1 MIKRWKM
8 STIEYTE
15 ILIHN
20 NSVSPPF
27 PLLGEGEQFGILKI
41 KMKKVKMTTKSLFL
55 LFTIDKTGSMAE
67 RASGNTTKMDFVKQ
81 TFSSMLTYL
90 SSIDVDIYIQVNTF
104 NTNVDFTITPV
115 MLSKDNLPELISII
129 QSIHADNSTDLGI
142 ALEAAKTSMLDY
154 VVANPDH
161 DVAHIFM
168 TDGQATTGQTSPSV
182 LNEFVCDSYPNIFVG
197 FGFDHN
203 ATVLRKFSEKRLAEY
218 QFVDNMENTAL
229 VYGETIHRFLYPAV
243 KDVRIDVSHGVIYNW
258 RTNEWTSQITE
269 DVFIGE
275 IEKIY
280 HVKTS
285 NPDNLEA
292 KLFGIEHGDEVR
304 LLDTIFVMPP
314 LIDMETHQISNNDE
328 DLTKYLFRQRVQEM
342 LYSAKNSVI
351 NNKTDLR
358 KSFRILRDYMRTNDL
373 LEDAFLKQLCDDIHI
388 TYRTFGTRHADMYSS
403 ARQASQGLQRSYTA
417 SRAPTQ
423 QYGTVLPNAYGL
435 RRQNALG
442 VPRSTATD
450 EFDDFNSMPPFPE
463 IDVSV
468 TVETDDEIDNYVS
481 VDTNVSCYTTP
492 SAIQTMRG
500 VSSGA
505 TQEM

>member
-1 MIKRWKM
+1 M
-8 STIEYTE
+8 SNIEYTE
-15 ILIHN
+15 IIIHN

-27 PLLGEGEQFGILKI
+27 PLLGEDEQFGILKI
-41 KMKKVKMTTKSLFL
+41 KMNKVKMTTKPLFL

-104 NTNVDFTITPV
+104 NTNVDFTIKPV
-115 MLSKDNLPELISII
+115 RLSKDNLHDLISII
-129 QSIHADNSTDLGI
+129 QAVRADNCTDLGI

-154 VVANPDH
+154 VATNPDH
-161 DVAHIFM
+161 EVAHIFM
-168 TDGQATTGQTSPSV
+168 TDGQATSGQTSPNV

-203 ATVLRKFSEKRLAEY
+203 SAVLRMFSEKRLAEY
-218 QFVDNMENTAL
+218 QFVDNMENTSL

-243 KDVRIDVSHGVIYNW
+243 KDVRIDISHGLIYNW
-258 RTNEWTSQITE
+258 RTNEWSNQITE

-280 HVKTS
+280 HIKTS
-285 NPDNLEA
+285 IPDILEA
-292 KLFGIEHGDEVR
+292 KLFGVEIGADFQ
-304 LLDTIFVMPP
+304 LLDTVYVLPP

-328 DLTKYLFRQRVQEM
+328 DLTKYLFRQHVQEL
-342 LYSAKNSVI
+342 LYSAKNGVANI
-351 NNKTDLR
+351 KDEMRT
-358 KSFRILRDYMRTNDL
+358 SFRILRKYMRTNDL

-388 TYRTFGTRHADMYSS
+388 TYGAFGTRHADMYSS
-403 ARQASQGLQRSYTA
+403 ARQASQGLQRSYTS

-423 QYGTVLPNAYGL
+423 QYDRNLPAPQLGYGL
-435 RRQNALG
+435 CRQNALG
-442 VPRSTATD
+442 GVPRTTAVD
-450 EFDDFNSMPPFPE
+450 EFDDFTPTPPSPE
-463 IDVSV
+463 IVV
-468 TVETDDEIDNYVS
+468 TDDDEIDNYLS

-492 SAIQTMRG
+492 SAIHTMRA

-505 TQEM
+505 TQEI